1 MRASRVIFSLLVFA
15 GVFLVGA
22 GASAG
27 ADSSAEAQSSAAGSN
42 ARPDASVQT
51 GTPGKTDPAPP
62 NMPPVLSG
70 APVPAFYTGTITE
83 VHDAHPP
90 DPALLCST
98 PPKAETRVE
107 MEAVG
112 DARGFDAG
120 YYLENRVLP
129 MVRANWYRLAAKSVG
144 KNAGQV
150 TVEFEVRKDGTIGAT
165 KLTDASSDSSLSQM
179 AVTAIEKSTPF
190 SVLPA
195 DFTGPSINLRG
206 VFSYRP
212 DPTGRSIPVTTSS
225 TVSSTARQPAFL
237 RSCNAAEAAK
247 AGQSCL
253 APPRVIYQTDPEF
266 TPEARRAKYQGT
278 EVLSVVVGIDGS
290 VQSACVLQPLGYGL
304 DAMGIDAVRKWKFEP
319 ATLNRKPQASQIAVE
334 IDFHLDKDED
344 TSVAAPNKP

>member
-22 GASAG
+22 W

-70 APVPAFYTGTITE
+70 APAPAFYTGTITE
-83 VHDAHPP
+83 VHDSHPP

-112 DARGFDAG
+112 DAHGFDAG
-120 YYLENRVLP
+120 YYLESRVLP
-129 MVRANWYRLAAKSVG
+129 MVRANWYQLAAKSVG

-150 TVEFEVRKDGTIGAT
+150 TVEFEVRKDGTVGAT
-165 KLTDASSDSSLSQM
+165 KLTDASIDSSLSKM
-179 AVTAIEKSTPF
+179 AVTAIEKSIPF
-190 SVLPA
+190 PVLPA
-195 DFTGPSINLRG
+195 DFTGRSINLRG

-212 DPTGRSIPVTTSS
+212 DPTGRSTPATAGS
-225 TVSSTARQPAFL
+225 TVSGSASQPWVL
-237 RSCNAAEAAK
+237 RRFCNPAEAAN
-247 AGQSCL
+247 AGSICP
-253 APPRVIYQTDPEF
+253 APPRVTYQTDPDF
-266 TPEARRAKYQGT
+266 TPEARRAMYQGT
-278 EVLSVVVGIDGS
+278 EVLSVVVGADGS

-304 DAMGIDAVRKWKFEP
+304 DGKGIDAVRKWKFEP
-319 ATLNRKPQASQIAVE
+319 ATLNGKPQASQIAVE
-334 IDFHLDKDED
+334 IDFHLSKDKD
-344 TSVAAPNKP
+344 THVAAPDKP